1 MYDGPL
7 PSIDETVLWYSTNDI
22 FGSHVALPFPRRKDE
37 RVRVQGGLELFGELK
52 LYELGFALH
61 ALC

>member
-7 PSIDETVLWYSTNDI
+7 SSIDETVLWYSTDDI
-22 FGSHVALPFPRRKDE
+22 FGSHVAVPFPRRKNG
-37 RVRVQGGLELFGELK
+37 RVRVQGGLDLFGELK
-52 LYELGFALH
+52 LYELGLAFH